1 VISSSGAACETLG
14 LDNASIHDYETGKL
28 SRWTTEEQGMNECF
42 KANLGGVPKGGSV
55 TWTGPGIFAA
65 RYREICIE
73 ISGDVDTD
81 TVESWCCEMGESSS
95 STNHAVLIDNCVL
108 SDVIVSTVNN

>member
-1 VISSSGAACETLG
+1 MISSSGAACETLG

-65 RYREICIE
+65 RYRLTYFLYKNK
-73 ISGDVDTD
+73 SYYTMQAKK
-81 TVESWCCEMGESSS
+81 VES
-95 STNHAVLIDNCVL
+95 
-108 SDVIVSTVNN
+108 

>member
-1 VISSSGAACETLG
+1 MRVISSSGAACETLG

-65 RYREICIE
+65 RYRFTYFLYKKQELLYNA
-73 ISGDVDTD
+73 GQK
-81 TVESWCCEMGESSS
+81 G
-95 STNHAVLIDNCVL
+95 
-108 SDVIVSTVNN
+108 